1 MIAISQFKEICPYMT
16 YTDICCTD
24 AQVSI
29 MKANF
34 ATSDSVFGEV
44 GMCGLNL
51 KKLWCEYTCS
61 PYQTQFVNA
70 TGYNKLNFTDVLFSV
85 DEDFACTVFRSC
97 RKVSL
102 VAQASLQSSKSFL
115 DFLGVNGQN
124 SSLSSIVFQF
134 EALDNSTTT
143 SNPLNIF
150 NKNINGQCSS
160 I

>member
-1 MIAISQFKEICPYMT
+1 
-16 YTDICCTD
+16 
-24 AQVSI
+24 
-29 MKANF
+29 
-34 ATSDSVFGEV
+34 
-44 GMCGLNL
+44 
-51 KKLWCEYTCS
+51 
-61 PYQTQFVNA
+61 
-70 TGYNKLNFTDVLFSV
+70 V

-150 NKNINGQCSS
+150 N
-160 I
+160 

>member
-1 MIAISQFKEICPYMT
+1 
-16 YTDICCTD
+16 
-24 AQVSI
+24 
-29 MKANF
+29 
-34 ATSDSVFGEV
+34 
-44 GMCGLNL
+44 
-51 KKLWCEYTCS
+51 
-61 PYQTQFVNA
+61 
-70 TGYNKLNFTDVLFSV
+70 V

-150 NKNINGQCSS
+150 NKNINCASHIITISEFSKNEIVNLMSYPEERITAIPLGVDERFFDKLSS
-160 I
+160 EQIQSVLNKF

>member
-1 MIAISQFKEICPYMT
+1 M
-16 YTDICCTD
+16 
-24 AQVSI
+24 
-29 MKANF
+29 
-34 ATSDSVFGEV
+34 
-44 GMCGLNL
+44 
-51 KKLWCEYTCS
+51 
-61 PYQTQFVNA
+61 
-70 TGYNKLNFTDVLFSV
+70 

>member
-1 MIAISQFKEICPYMT
+1 
-16 YTDICCTD
+16 
-24 AQVSI
+24 
-29 MKANF
+29 
-34 ATSDSVFGEV
+34 
-44 GMCGLNL
+44 
-51 KKLWCEYTCS
+51 
-61 PYQTQFVNA
+61 
-70 TGYNKLNFTDVLFSV
+70 V